1 MQVKFYLG
9 QNEDCSQ
16 GDSTSDSSEKLL
28 QRGGDGGGQNISDLG
43 ERKIHTI
50 KHIFFQK
57 VSASL
62 VKLSASHEEQSS
74 PWRILVLF
82 WIGDTRIELILI
94 NWLLKIFNCLED
106 LFCQFFF
113 EHRVPHFCCPP
124 WSSFRGCWKSA
135 ATAARAL
142 ILVEVDGKHLWQ
154 VSIFSWHSA
163 WGSFTQPGIVLYSEA
178 ARLSTALVV
187 GWSLPW
193 LCPSPW
199 SQANPIPQVPIPG
212 QSHPSGSLTWDL
224 SPALTCHWWG
234 KVGKHTHACTHTHTQ
249 YVYRSSIPPNT
260 QPLVNQWTSSCLDY
274 YWCKKQARIKQTN
287 CF

>member
-16 GDSTSDSSEKLL
+16 GDSTSGSSEKLL
-28 QRGGDGGGQNISDLG
+28 QRGGDGGGQNIYDFG
-43 ERKIHTI
+43 ERKIHTV

-62 VKLSASHEEQSS
+62 MKLSASHKEQSS
-74 PWRILVLF
+74 PWGILVLF

-106 LFCQFFF
+106 LFCQFFS
-113 EHRVPHFCCPP
+113 EHRVPHFCSPP

-135 ATAARAL
+135 ATAAHAL

-193 LCPSPW
+193 LCPSPC
-199 SQANPIPQVPIPG
+199 SQANPIPQVPLPETF
-212 QSHPSGSLTWDL
+212 LLL
-224 SPALTCHWWG
+224 SPVTDGAKW
-234 KVGKHTHACTHTHTQ
+234 ASTHTRVRAHTQ
-249 YVYRSSIPPNT
+249 YAYRSSIPPNT

-274 YWCKKQARIKQTN
+274 YWCKKQARSKQTN